1 MKFVVLF
8 LIRFYQAAHG
18 SFFYGICRFH
28 PTCSHYAAEA
38 VETHGT
44 LRGSWLAVRRILRCQ
59 PFCRGG
65 FDPVPPLKKTSE
77 SFLRSSR
84 SSKSPFRRFA

>member
-1 MKFVVLF
+1 MKTIILF
-8 LIRFYQAAHG
+8 LIRFYQAVHA
-18 SFFYGICRFH
+18 SFFFGVCRFQ

-44 LRGSWLAVRRILRCQ
+44 IRGLFLTVRRILRCQ

-65 FDPVPPLKKTSE
+65 YDPVPPVDGASG
-77 SFLRSSR
+77 SR
-84 SSKSPFRRFA
+84 LRRFA

>member
-1 MKFVVLF
+1 MKFIVLF
-8 LIRFYQAAHG
+8 LIRFYQAVHAP
-18 SFFYGICRFH
+18 FFSGTCRFH

-44 LRGSWLAVRRILRCQ
+44 PRGLMLAARRILRCQ

-65 FDPVPPLKKTSE
+65 FDPVPPADDATG
-77 SFLRSSR
+77 
-84 SSKSPFRRFA
+84 SPFRRFA